1 MRVLLVN
8 TSESAGGAAIAA
20 QRLLRAL
27 RQNGVEA
34 SLLCRDTATKPGE
47 GVARLQSSALNKV
60 KFALERGE
68 IFLANGLTR
77 KGLFSVDTAR
87 YGADITRT
95 EEFREADVVHLHW
108 VNQAMLSLSGIERIL
123 RSGKRVV
130 WTMHDMWPF
139 TGVCH
144 QAGDCDAW
152 KRGCGDCPQL
162 RRPGKNDFSA
172 RVFARKREAYKAG
185 GRIAFVGCSQW
196 LAALAAEAPLC
207 AGHTVES
214 IPNPIDTAFYT
225 PVESKAE
232 ARRVLGLPQDKR
244 ILLFV
249 AFKATDPNKGIS
261 YLAAATDFL
270 RKKEPEAAARLSVA
284 IAGKE
289 ADEAAKSFSVP
300 AYPLGYVTETERMR
314 LVYQAADVLVMPTL
328 MDNLPNT
335 IVEAMACG
343 VPCVGFEV
351 GGLPQMIDPGVNGY
365 LAKYKDSEDLA
376 RGIALTLGSA
386 SYASLCRNAR
396 AKAVQSYSE
405 KAVAARYIKLY
416 GEKED

>member
-20 QRLLRAL
+20 RRLLNAL
-27 RQNGVEA
+27 RQSGVEA
-34 SLLCRDTATKPGE
+34 SLLCRDTAAESGE
-47 GVARLQSSALNKV
+47 GVSRLRPSVLNKV

-77 KGLFSVDTAR
+77 KGLFAVDTAR
-87 YGADITRT
+87 FGTDITST

-108 VNQAMLSLSGIERIL
+108 VNQAMLSLGGIERIL

-144 QAGDCDAW
+144 QAGGCDAW

-162 RRPGKNDFSA
+162 RHPGKNDLSA
-172 RVFARKREAYKAG
+172 RVFARKREVYRAG
-185 GRIAFVGCSQW
+185 GQIAFVGCSQW
-196 LAALAAEAPLC
+196 LAALAAESPLC
-207 AGHTVES
+207 AGHTVVS

-261 YLAAATDFL
+261 YLSAATDFL
-270 RKKEPEAAARLSVA
+270 LKTQSEGAGSLAVA

-300 AYPLGYVTETERMR
+300 AYPLGYVAETERMR
-314 LVYQAADVLVMPTL
+314 LVYQAADALVMPTL

-343 VPCVGFEV
+343 VPCVGFDV
-351 GGLPQMIDPGVNGY
+351 GGLPQMIDTGVNGY
-365 LAKYKDSEDLA
+365 LAKYKDTEDLA
-376 RGIALTLGSA
+376 RGIALTLGSS

-405 KAVAARYIKLY
+405 KAVAARYLKLY
-416 GEKED
+416 GEKDS